1 MVKSQKAEREE
12 FYMMKRF
19 VKAFVVFEV
28 ILYIAIQAVEISYPG
43 IDFKEVEIKTEEM
56 RVLGIDTMRTESGL
70 VIKKGPG
77 GNYRIGDPKTK
88 ILNGLNGIFFLSPI
102 YVSTVIVTIVIIKR
116 KEKKRD
122 AL

>member
-28 ILYIAIQAVEISYPG
+28 ILYIAIQAVEIFYPG
-43 IDFKEVEIKTEEM
+43 INFKEVEIKTEEM
-56 RVLGIDTMRTESGL
+56 RAYGLDTMRTESGL
-70 VIKKGPG
+70 IIKRTG
-77 GNYRIGDPKTK
+77 GQYIISDPKTK
-88 ILNGLNGIFFLSPI
+88 ILNGLNGLFFLLPI
-102 YVSTVIVTIVIIKR
+102 YVSTAIVTIVIIKW
-116 KEKKRD
+116 KEKKMD